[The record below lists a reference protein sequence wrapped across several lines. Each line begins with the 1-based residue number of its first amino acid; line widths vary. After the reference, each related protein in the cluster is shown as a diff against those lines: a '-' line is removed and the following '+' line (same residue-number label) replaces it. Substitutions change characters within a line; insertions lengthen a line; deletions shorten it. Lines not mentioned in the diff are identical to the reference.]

1 MSMTRWLPRL
11 RRPSAV
17 LLTLLLVVGQG
28 SGIAVADHGG
38 RDIGSFMACDRPVS
52 PPRCTSV
59 GDGRLHLVAF
69 DESLRE
75 DLAVALRASMAE
87 DYDAPTQLR
96 LIEQGRVT
104 VLTDVIAF
112 SGDYGDNGAAGWVYC
127 PSDAPQG
134 INRFEHR
141 WCRHQEL
148 HLNYNARYGLFFDD
162 EASRGH
168 IACHELGHTLG
179 LRHWGNPPE
188 TDGPVGATCMHA
200 NTPNGPTSLH
210 QTDID
215 HLNRYRFPVHPT
227 PAGVRIVRAPA
238 PQVTFLGLP
247 AGPLHALET
256 GEATSLPELIGGS
269 DAVVHARVT
278 AVEPG
283 RVFGPS
289 SRPLHYAAA
298 TVEVIGLLAGDLPG
312 DHASALTLEIPLF
325 DGPDAIERVRA
336 EVLHTERVLFL
347 RNKGASAADAGM
359 SAAEQAADAAF
370 YRLTSFSAEVADADG
385 VAIVPPADS
394 DALDAFDR
402 QLFGDVLDELRS
414 LVR

>member
-1 MSMTRWLPRL
+1 
-11 RRPSAV
+11 
-17 LLTLLLVVGQG
+17 
-28 SGIAVADHGG
+28 
-38 RDIGSFMACDRPVS
+38 
-52 PPRCTSV
+52 
-59 GDGRLHLVAF
+59 
-69 DESLRE
+69 
-75 DLAVALRASMAE
+75 
-87 DYDAPTQLR
+87 
-96 LIEQGRVT
+96 
-104 VLTDVIAF
+104 
-112 SGDYGDNGAAGWVYC
+112 
-127 PSDAPQG
+127 
-134 INRFEHR
+134 
-141 WCRHQEL
+141 
-148 HLNYNARYGLFFDD
+148 
-162 EASRGH
+162 
-168 IACHELGHTLG
+168 
-179 LRHWGNPPE
+179 
-188 TDGPVGATCMHA
+188 MHA

-238 PQVTFLGLP
+238 PQVAFLGLP